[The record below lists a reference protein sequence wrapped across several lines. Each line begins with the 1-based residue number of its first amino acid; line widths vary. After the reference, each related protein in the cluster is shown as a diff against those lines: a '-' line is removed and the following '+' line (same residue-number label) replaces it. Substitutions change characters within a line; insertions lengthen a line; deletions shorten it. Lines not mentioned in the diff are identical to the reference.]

1 MAVGSSFWSPSAPQR
16 WEHCRPSSPSSM
28 ILFLCHLGL
37 GQGVEH
43 DCGSWFFVLVTLSPT
58 DVGALSAQFTQ
69 LYSPVPPSADL
80 RGLPRCWRVC
90 QHRYHFFIFSLFI
103 LSTSYSTAG
112 SLPVKEH
119 SSLTTYGLFLATKG
133 RIKGPI
139 PCPERK
145 NQRAYSLPEKEESIG
160 LFLARKRKNQ

>member
-1 MAVGSSFWSPSAPQR
+1 MIVAVGSSFWSPSAPQR

-80 RGLPRCWRVC
+80 RGLPSCWRVC
-90 QHRYHFFIFSLFI
+90 QHGYHFFIFHLFFFHLSLF
-103 LSTSYSTAG
+103 
-112 SLPVKEH
+112 
-119 SSLTTYGLFLATKG
+119 G
-133 RIKGPI
+133 RLWLIPCLKRKTQWLI
-139 PCPERK
+139 PCPKRK
-145 NQRAYSLPEKEESIG
+145 TQWLIPCLKWKT
-160 LFLARKRKNQ
+160 LWQFFLALKGIFSICD